1 MGTLRDY
8 NAQSLT
14 DRGTQAMQ
22 DELIS
27 PPPVP
32 RAWLAGIRI
41 VLVET
46 SHPGNIGA
54 AARAMKTMGLS
65 RLALVNPREFPSA
78 AATANAS
85 GADDLL
91 HRATLHATLA
101 DAIADCAVVV
111 GTTARPRH
119 LEWPVETPRALAASL
134 ATLPASTA
142 IALVFGREQ
151 SGLSNEELAL
161 CQRAVRIPTDPGFSS
176 LNLAQAV
183 QICAYELRLAALVA
197 DETGVMDDEPL
208 ATARELSDARD
219 HLLKVMTTVGFHN
232 PDRPKLL
239 PVRLQRLLNRQDL
252 KRSEVRILRGF
263 LSAIEAPRK

>member
-8 NAQSLT
+8 NRGSLT
-14 DRGTQAMQ
+14 DRGVQAMQ

-27 PPPVP
+27 SP
-32 RAWLAGIRI
+32 RAPDAWLSAIRI

-91 HRATLHATLA
+91 QRATLHPNLA

-119 LEWPVETPRALAASL
+119 LEWPVETPRALAGSL
-134 ATLPASTA
+134 AALPTGTA

-161 CQRAVRIPTDPGFSS
+161 CQRAVRIPTEASFSS

-183 QICAYELRLAALVA
+183 QICAYELRLAALA
-197 DETGVMDDEPL
+197 TDDAGATDDEPL

-219 HLLKVMTTVGFHN
+219 HLLKVMTKVGFHN
-232 PDRPKLL
+232 PERPKLL
-239 PVRLQRLLNRQDL
+239 PVRLQRILNRQDL

-263 LSAIEAPRK
+263 LSAIEAPKG

>member
-1 MGTLRDY
+1 
-8 NAQSLT
+8 
-14 DRGTQAMQ
+14 MQ
-22 DELIS
+22 DEMNPMPARSKTRL
-27 PPPVP
+27 
-32 RAWLAGIRI
+32 GDIRV

-54 AARAMKTMGLS
+54 VARAMKTMGLS

-91 HRATLHATLA
+91 QRATRHTSLA
-101 DAIADCAVVV
+101 EAIADCAMVV
-111 GTTARPRH
+111 GTTARARH
-119 LEWPVETPRALAASL
+119 LEWPVETPRVLARALL
-134 ATLPASTA
+134 TLPEGSR

-161 CQRAVRIPTDPGFSS
+161 CQRAVRIPTEPSFSS

-183 QICAYELRLAALVA
+183 QICAYEVRLASLE
-197 DETGVMDDEPL
+197 ETPLAEETQEPL
-208 ATARELSDARD
+208 ATARELTDAQS
-219 HLLKVMTTVGFHN
+219 HLMQVMTQVGFLN
-232 PDRPKLL
+232 PERPKHL
-239 PVRLQRLLNRQDL
+239 PLRLQRLLNRQDL

-263 LSAIEAPRK
+263 LTAIEARLR